1 MHIVLKHSIFLKS
14 GLLGSFGVKTKAN
27 AKDKVA
33 HASSEQDNIEV
44 ELNEENQIDQS
55 ETWHRE
61 EYDIQPQIDDDGE
74 EGKEGYLLA

>member
-1 MHIVLKHSIFLKS
+1 M
-14 GLLGSFGVKTKAN
+14 
-27 AKDKVA
+27 
-33 HASSEQDNIEV
+33 